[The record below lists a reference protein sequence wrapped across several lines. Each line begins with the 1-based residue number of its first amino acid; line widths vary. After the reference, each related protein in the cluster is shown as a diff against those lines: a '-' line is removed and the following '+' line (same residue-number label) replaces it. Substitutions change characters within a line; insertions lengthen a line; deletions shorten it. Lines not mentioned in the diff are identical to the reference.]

1 MPAKTL
7 DDWLSYIA
15 SIHPDEIELG
25 LSRVK
30 AVWDRLAIPSIA
42 KYTVL
47 VAGTN
52 GKGSTA
58 FTLARLLM
66 KSGYRVGVYSSPH
79 ISRYNERIQVNGL
92 PLCDAEIVSGFTAI
106 DKARED
112 VALTYFEFGTLAA
125 FSALAAHT
133 LDVTILE
140 VGLGGRLD
148 AVNIIDADLAIVTS
162 VALDHVDWLGDD
174 LEQIGYEKA
183 GIIKA
188 NSVALLGECLPLS
201 VANHARDIGCPAF
214 TYGSEFNVV
223 DGVFHGNLLACSA
236 LSESKVETAGKGVLE
251 VSSSVRWDM
260 PKSLLPDNNV
270 ALAAQAYLMLDAQLG
285 LINSEQ
291 RSRTILQENL
301 ASFSI
306 SGRMEQLENY
316 PNLYLDVC
324 HNPHAANYIS
334 SILSRYNK
342 KVVAVFS
349 ALEDK
354 DIEGLVANMSAS
366 VDLWLIA
373 PLSVPRA
380 ASIGRLESAVGQH
393 TKDML
398 SFADLNAAMNES
410 RRYISE
416 DNLVLVFGSF
426 FVVEAAKAFYSEKT
440 DL

>member
-1 MPAKTL
+1 VPASTL

-92 PLCDAEIVSGFTAI
+92 PLCDAEIVSGFTAT
-106 DKARED
+106 DKAREG
-112 VALTYFEFGTLAA
+112 VSLTYFEFGTLAA
-125 FSALAAHT
+125 LSALAAHT
-133 LDVTILE
+133 LDVAILE

-188 NSVALLGECLPLS
+188 NSVALLGECLPFS

-236 LSESKVETAGKGVLE
+236 LSESKVEIAEKRVLAK
-251 VSSSVRWDM
+251 SSSVCWDM
-260 PKSLLPDNNV
+260 PKSLVPNNNI
-270 ALAAQAYLMLDAQLG
+270 ALAAQAYLMLDAQLS
-285 LINSEQ
+285 LRDSELWP
-291 RSRTILQENL
+291 RTTLQEKL

-373 PLSVPRA
+373 PLNVPRA

>member
-1 MPAKTL
+1 MPASTL

-188 NSVALLGECLPLS
+188 NSVALLGEFLPLS
-201 VANHARDIGCPAF
+201 VANQARDIGCPAF